1 MTSSCAAPPPP
12 PPPRV
17 ILPQLKILGKCP
29 VKLGQFFMTLE
40 EDLLNYSMYFKN
52 LPQQTQLMQ
61 EGGIGFFGVSAHGGR
76 DWVLWGECSWRE
88 GLGSLG

>member
-1 MTSSCAAPPPP
+1 MLPLPLLYAPCS
-12 PPPRV
+12 V
-17 ILPQLKILGKCP
+17 ILPQLKILSKCP

-61 EGGIGFFGVSAHGGR
+61 EGGIGFFGVGAQGR
-76 DWVLWGECSWRE
+76 RVWKVL
-88 GLGSLG
+88 